1 MGNYKS
7 RPQSSCGEEL
17 NKKIGELHSVLSSR
31 LTADL
36 RLLEP
41 ASLSDLQEA
50 CCRAEV
56 ERVAVFANPDSIGE
70 VTEAGLLT
78 TAHLCC
84 QSTGPETRHLRHGST
99 SCTQYCR
106 CRH

>member
-56 ERVAVFANPDSIGE
+56 G
-70 VTEAGLLT
+70 
-78 TAHLCC
+78 
-84 QSTGPETRHLRHGST
+84 GSLSSPT
-99 SCTQYCR
+99 PTLSGR
-106 CRH
+106 